1 MKKFARYII
10 RQFTEIAQK
19 NKKVYME
26 LLFWKTTLNANRL
39 VEGYDTQPENKKVTR
54 NFWSEVEE
62 EELRTLFL
70 EHQTE
75 KYSQGK
81 CSNYYNTTQSNII
94 KCSHRVKTSYLAIIN
109 ILNLK
114 KNTKTS
120 EKLKKKEKE
129 SKTVKLLLY

>member
-94 KCSHRVKTSYLAIIN
+94 KCSHRVKTSYLAISN

-114 KNTKTS
+114 ILKHLKNLKR
-120 EKLKKKEKE
+120 KKKNQ
-129 SKTVKLLLY
+129 KL